1 MSKSGEFPCEA
12 LFHVCG
18 QKDAV
23 VIEQLVIR
31 IIEHCE
37 SFGFKSV
44 AIPAISAGEYSVP
57 LFLDIRKEMCQV
69 YSLNSCAGAGGLDPC
84 VVARAVLRGVKDAT
98 SSFGL
103 NSLTD
108 IRLVLLKINVFL
120 AFKEEAMQMFSTA
133 VINKGDLPA

>member
-1 MSKSGEFPCEA
+1 
-12 LFHVCG
+12 
-18 QKDAV
+18 
-23 VIEQLVIR
+23 
-31 IIEHCE
+31 
-37 SFGFKSV
+37 
-44 AIPAISAGEYSVP
+44 
-57 LFLDIRKEMCQV
+57 MCQV
-69 YSLNSCAGAGGLDPC
+69 YSLHSCAGAGGLDPG
-84 VVARAVLRGVKDAT
+84 VVAGAILRGVKDAT